1 MPQTLSPLDILTS
14 GGKYP
19 DREQSDECASQV
31 RTNAADLAERVSRL
45 LDHLGVSPSI
55 SSGFRTSKAN
65 TKAGGSPHS
74 AHLTGQ
80 AVDLDDPRGS
90 LCHALTSNP
99 DLLVQF
105 DLYMENPFYTK
116 TWTHLQSRPIASG
129 RRIFTP

>member
-1 MPQTLSPLDILTS
+1 MDILNS

-19 DREQSDECASQV
+19 EREQSDECTSAV
-31 RTNAADLAERVSRL
+31 RIAAADLAERVSRL
-45 LDHLGVSPSI
+45 LDHLGVAPSI

-65 TKAGGSPHS
+65 SKAGGSAHS

-80 AVDLDDPRGS
+80 AVDLADQRGS
-90 LCHALTSNP
+90 LCHALTSDPN
-99 DLLVQF
+99 LLVQF

-116 TWTHLQSRPIASG
+116 TWCHLQSRPIASG

>member
-1 MPQTLSPLDILTS
+1 MPQTISPLDILSS

-19 DREQSDECASQV
+19 EREQSDECTTEV
-31 RTNAADLAERVSRL
+31 RVNAADLAERVSRL

-80 AVDLDDPRGS
+80 AVDLDDPKGTLAAAINRDVS
-90 LCHALTSNP
+90 ILATY
-99 DLLVQF
+99 
-105 DLYMENPFYTK
+105 DLYCENTNFTFG
-116 TWTHLQSRPIASG
+116 WVHLSTRGPPSG
-129 RRIFTP
+129 RRVFVP